1 MEDVFPASLQIQEI
15 VEYGADRQRGNL
27 LGIQPFMVPMDYAS
41 EERFYAKLEALLDV
55 AGRRGW
61 VGERTVVVFPEYVG
75 TWLVAA
81 GEVPRVYRAESVD
94 RAMRALVLRHLVSFV
109 GALPSAF
116 GRAKDVVKYSLFRMQ
131 AARMAGIYHRVFS
144 GLARKYGATI
154 VAGSIVLP
162 SPEVR
167 DGALMVGRMS
177 SIRGGVLYNVSVVY
191 RPDGSAY
198 EDVVRKV
205 FPIDVEQPFIARGA
219 AADVPVFDTPAGRL
233 GVLICADAW
242 YPATYGVMRAK
253 GAEFV
258 AVPSYLSP
266 DGVWGAPWRGY
277 DGAPAPDDVDVRDV
291 KRITEGE
298 AWLKYGMAGRM
309 AGAGVQHGINVF
321 LRGDVWDLGAD
332 GHMIVVR
339 GQTVVEAS
347 HVTGAAIVNSWL

>member
-1 MEDVFPASLQIQEI
+1 MIDVFPAHLHLKDV

-41 EERFYAKLEALLDV
+41 EERFYAKLDALLDV

-61 VGERTVVVFPEYVG
+61 VGEKTVVVFPEYVG

-81 GEVPRVYRAESVD
+81 GEGAQVYRAESVE
-94 RAMRALVLRHLVSFV
+94 RAMRALVLRHVASFV
-109 GALPSAF
+109 GVLPFAF
-116 GRAKDVVKYSLFRMQ
+116 GRAKDVVKYSLFRMR
-131 AARMAGIYHRVFS
+131 AARMAGIYHHVFS
-144 GLARKYGATI
+144 GLARKYGATV

-167 DGALMVGRMS
+167 DGELVVG
-177 SIRGGVLYNVSVVY
+177 GGALYNVSVVY